1 MGPKNVEMTAELAN
15 GWFPFLFIPERA
27 NEVWGDAL
35 AAGTARR
42 APHLGPLEIAAGG
55 LVAIGEGLEHLR
67 EFARPMTALYVG
79 GMGAKG
85 RNFYNALT
93 RRYGFEAEAALIQDL
108 YLSGKKDEAAAAVPD
123 ELLELTSLVGP
134 PGYVKE
140 RIAAYRQA
148 GVSVLNVTP
157 IGPDPLATIEQL
169 KEWSS

>member
-1 MGPKNVEMTAELAN
+1 M
-15 GWFPFLFIPERA
+15 
-27 NEVWGDAL
+27 
-35 AAGTARR
+35 
-42 APHLGPLEIAAGG
+42 
-55 LVAIGEGLEHLR
+55 AIGENVEHLR

-108 YLSGKKDEAAAAVPD
+108 YLDGKKDEAAAAVPA

-134 PGYVKE
+134 AGYVKE
-140 RIAAYRQA
+140 RIAAYREA

-157 IGPDPLATIEQL
+157 LGPDPLAIIEQL
-169 KEWSS
+169 KEWCS